1 MNTRGQQRFASK
13 GNQAQRLIKRIY
25 NLSKSNSHQP
35 EKISKALLSLYQ
47 EDSRISQSMIY
58 TIENLIYSKQNI
70 SAAQS
75 LFFQTVKLLSIK
87 DEDQCFDFIYSCD
100 PKAINDESLDIAFDL
115 HFKNEYYLASLIL
128 LDGLEQNNE
137 TLEKR
142 KLIIQSMKGED
153 EQKIDIIFQNQASLL
168 ITKRINAKKTN
179 ETKPNST
186 NFLSSLIETPFVS
199 WKYRDQLSRMIR
211 RDLSVKYQKSILGWV
226 WGIIE
231 PLALTITFLF
241 LFDILSATTSEY
253 MPLNIMI
260 GIIIWSGF
268 GQIMLRGTKSLESNS
283 AILQRVKLPRQIFL
297 LNIVGTAIV
306 TVSLN
311 ILAIIPLLF
320 YYQIMPTW
328 RIILFPIAL
337 ILVAIYAISV
347 SLFTSTIQTKWRDVS
362 HFVTVAI
369 RIGFYFTPVF
379 FTLEML
385 INGRIPPEFLT
396 AYLILNPVAIYLS
409 LARSAFTNDFVDIG
423 NEFYWIS
430 VLHLFILYC
439 LCSFWFSKNE
449 DKAVKYL

>member
-25 NLSKSNSHQP
+25 NLSKANSHQP
-35 EKISKALLSLYQ
+35 DKISETLLLLYK
-47 EDSRISQSMIY
+47 EDTRISQSMIY
-58 TIENLIYSKQNI
+58 TIENLIYTKQNI
-70 SAAQS
+70 LAAQS

-100 PKAINDESLDIAFDL
+100 PKAINDESLEITFDL
-115 HFKNEYYLASLIL
+115 HFNNEYYLASLIL

-142 KLIIQSMKGED
+142 KLIVQSMKGKE

-168 ITKRINAKKTN
+168 IAKRINAKKSN

-211 RDLSVKYQKSILGWV
+211 RDLSLKYQKSILGWV

-297 LNIVGTAIV
+297 LNI
-306 TVSLN
+306 SWN
-311 ILAIIPLLF
+311 CHCN
-320 YYQIMPTW
+320 
-328 RIILFPIAL
+328 R
-337 ILVAIYAISV
+337 
-347 SLFTSTIQTKWRDVS
+347 FTK
-362 HFVTVAI
+362 HF
-369 RIGFYFTPVF
+369 GY
-379 FTLEML
+379 
-385 INGRIPPEFLT
+385 N
-396 AYLILNPVAIYLS
+396 S
-409 LARSAFTNDFVDIG
+409 S
-423 NEFYWIS
+423 
-430 VLHLFILYC
+430 FILLSNSANMENHSLSY
-439 LCSFWFSKNE
+439 SFNFSSN
-449 DKAVKYL
+449 LRN

>member
-1 MNTRGQQRFASK
+1 MNARGQQRFASE
-13 GNQAQRLIKRIY
+13 GNHAQKLIRRIY
-25 NLSKSNSHQP
+25 KLSKSSSHQP
-35 EKISKALLSLYQ
+35 EKISETLRSLYQ
-47 EDSRISQSMIY
+47 VDPRISQSMIY
-58 TIENLIYSKQNI
+58 TIENLIYTKQNI

-75 LFFQTVKLLSIK
+75 LFLQTLKILSDK
-87 DEDQCFDFIYSCD
+87 DKDQCFDFIYSCD
-100 PKAINDESLDIAFDL
+100 PKAINDKSLEAAFDL
-115 HFKNEYYLASLIL
+115 HLKNEYYLASLIL
-128 LDGLEQNNE
+128 LDGLDQNDE

-142 KLIIQSMKGED
+142 KFIIESMKGKD

-168 ITKRINAKKTN
+168 IAKRINANKSN
-179 ETKPNST
+179 ATKSNST
-186 NFLSSLIETPFVS
+186 KLLSSLIETPLVS
-199 WKYRDQLSRMIR
+199 WKYRDQLYRMIR
-211 RDLSVKYQKSILGWV
+211 RDLNVKYQKSILGWV

-241 LFDILSATTSEY
+241 LFDILSATTSEF

-283 AILQRVKLPRQIFL
+283 AILQRVKIPRQIFL
-297 LNIVGTAIV
+297 LNIAGTAIV

-320 YYQIMPTW
+320 YYQLMPTW
-328 RIILFPIAL
+328 KLILFPIAL

-385 INGRIPPEFLT
+385 IDGRIPPEFLT
-396 AYLILNPVAIYLS
+396 AYLILNPIAIYLS
-409 LARSAFTNDFVDIG
+409 LARSAFTNDVVDIG
-423 NEFYWIS
+423 NEFYLIS
-430 VLHLFILYC
+430 FLHLLLLYC
-439 LCSFWFSKNE
+439 ISSYWFSKNE